1 MTDPKNSE
9 AQNEELGLEQLE
21 DAAGGVIHP
30 SYMTDP
36 TKIVDPIQKQRSRD
50 VDRCNITL
58 PSPSCGV
65 RCRTR
70 LIPDIPTLTSE
81 WLKGCPQTTA
91 EAAPSQ
97 NSP

>member
-36 TKIVDPIQKQRSRD
+36 TKIVDPMLQRSRD
-50 VDRCNITL
+50 VDRSNIGNPPEPEL
-58 PSPSCGV
+58 W
-65 RCRTR
+65 REMQNKADTR
-70 LIPDIPTLTSE
+70 YPNPH
-81 WLKGCPQTTA
+81 K
-91 EAAPSQ
+91 
-97 NSP
+97 